1 MNFYATRGT
10 DPRRW
15 YPDGAYD
22 DLPAAYK
29 ANVNVSAPPYD
40 HAEGGSPALDD
51 GEIDALVA
59 FLGTLT
65 DEVMPK

>member
-1 MNFYATRGT
+1 MDARSGVPERSLFT
-10 DPRRW
+10 DF
-15 YPDGAYD
+15 GH
-22 DLPAAYK
+22 K

-40 HAEGGSPALDD
+40 HSEGDSPALDD

-65 DEVMPK
+65 DEVVPK